1 MLGSAMED
9 HSAPAFLLTHVINH
23 TNGHEFLNSRSFVL
37 ILNRMKGF
45 SFHLQ
50 YIHPRCKATL
60 LNYSIIISYSI
71 TYRYNIRSYQILMT
85 LFYPEKLA

>member
-1 MLGSAMED
+1 MLGSAVED

-50 YIHPRCKATL
+50 YIFGDLTL
-60 LNYSIIISYSI
+60 IIA
-71 TYRYNIRSYQILMT
+71 
-85 LFYPEKLA
+85 K